1 MVGRVLLAT
10 WLTVGIGATDT
21 TVEPRFESIQVTSDD
36 LVVAW
41 VTADGNRLAFG
52 SGTQVRLTTS
62 SPSATTHTLE
72 LHKPITDAVLVDHRL
87 YVVVE
92 GNRLARLG
100 PGRSP
105 VVETVELFPPPQG
118 RLLLSRM
125 DDYLLVAEDDY
136 GIRILELPGHH
147 GGTSE
152 FPTPTGVLAHTERF
166 RAIAASGRTVFAA
179 IESAD
184 LIVVDAKVPST
195 PVLSRRVPL
204 DTPVEALSADDTR
217 VYLLGRNEMGIIDLS
232 NATPAQTKGTLP
244 LSGRDFVRRG
254 RSYVVASERG
264 VVAYR
269 DRSQGAQ
276 LHTVTLGN
284 NFFSPNMLTID
295 VGDEVRWT
303 NAVGF
308 HNVFSC
314 TTSQSGCDG
323 IPSSEVFTNG
333 SPGTFWAYNHTFI
346 QSGPNPYVCQPH
358 APFMAGHVE
367 VMAPVTTPPSVPD
380 GTGGNPMTAGKLAID
395 GSSLSVSWDTAVCP
409 GVADHQI
416 VYGSDQHLPTAR
428 QGLFDTGGGVC
439 SLGTTSPFSWTGVP
453 DPTLVPG
460 GLLWWV
466 VVANDGST
474 TEGSWSTDS
483 DGVERVGP
491 GPDGSSGE
499 CGVTLK
505 DTSNTCGE

>member
-1 MVGRVLLAT
+1 MGIGI
-10 WLTVGIGATDT
+10 GIGATAA

-36 LVVAW
+36 LAVAW
-41 VTADGNRLAFG
+41 VTADGDRLAFG

-62 SPSATTHTLE
+62 SPSATTRILE
-72 LHKPITDAVLVDHRL
+72 LREPVTDAVLVDHRL
-87 YVVVE
+87 YVVID
-92 GNRLARLG
+92 GKRLARLD
-100 PGRSP
+100 PGESP
-105 VVETVELFPPPQG
+105 IVETVELLPPPQG
-118 RLLLSRM
+118 RLLLARM
-125 DDYLLVAEDDY
+125 DDYLLVAEDNY
-136 GIRILELPGHH
+136 GIRFLELPGHH
-147 GGTSE
+147 DETGG
-152 FPTPTGVLAHTERF
+152 FPTPTGLLAHTGRF
-166 RAIAASGRTVFAA
+166 KAVAASERKVFAA
-179 IESAD
+179 LESAG
-184 LIVVDAKVPST
+184 LIVVDAKLPST

-204 DTPVEALSADDTR
+204 DTPIEALSADDTR
-217 VYLLGRNEMGIIDLS
+217 VFLLGRNELEVLDLS
-232 NATPAQTKGTLP
+232 DATVAQAKGQLP

-254 RSYVVASERG
+254 RSYIVASERG

-284 NFFSPNMLTID
+284 NFFSPNLLTID

-323 IPSSEVFTNG
+323 IPSSEVFTSG
-333 SPGTFWAYNHTFI
+333 SPGTFWAYNHTFV

-358 APFMAGHVE
+358 SPFMTGHVE
-367 VMAPVTTPPSVPD
+367 VMAPLTTPPSVPD
-380 GTGGNPMTAGKLAID
+380 GTGGDPMIAGKLAID
-395 GSSLSVSWDTAVCP
+395 GSSLSVSWDTGVCP

-439 SLGTTSPFSWTGVP
+439 GLGTSSPFNWTGVP

-460 GLLWWV
+460 GLLWWI

-491 GPDGSSGE
+491 GPGGSSGE